1 MSRSRVVSAVSLGV
15 LCVAFAACAASP
27 SASPAPAAAPAGNP
41 ASSPPAAPPAAAST
55 AQLATPVALTTVRLA
70 VPAKSLVFLPYFGKE
85 KGFFAAQ
92 GIDLDIAVVQ
102 PSTAVAAAVAG
113 EVDYTAA
120 SGSSMGAALA
130 GAPLRNL
137 MFVMGDLIFGL
148 YAQPEVRTVA
158 DLAGGAVAVTN
169 RYASDDYALA
179 AILKHY
185 GVPDDRVTRVTA
197 STAANS
203 FAAMTGKGVTGAV
216 LSPPYSELAEQQGF
230 TFLEYAANVLKRDQS
245 GL

>member
-1 MSRSRVVSAVSLGV
+1 
-15 LCVAFAACAASP
+15 
-27 SASPAPAAAPAGNP
+27 
-41 ASSPPAAPPAAAST
+41 
-55 AQLATPVALTTVRLA
+55 
-70 VPAKSLVFLPYFGKE
+70 
-85 KGFFAAQ
+85 
-92 GIDLDIAVVQ
+92 
-102 PSTAVAAAVAG
+102 
-113 EVDYTAA
+113 
-120 SGSSMGAALA
+120 MGAALA

-158 DLAGGAVAVTN
+158 DLAGGTVAVTN

-245 GL
+245 GLATNVQRIQQQPDEVKRMIRATLTSIRYVQDHRDEATAFAAQLFELDPALAAPGIQKAAQALARDGKMSADAIDAELADIAAAQGLATAVDASQVVDNRLLDEVLREPEQQR

>member
-15 LCVAFAACAASP
+15 LCVAFAACAPSP

-55 AQLATPVALTTVRLA
+55 TQLATPIARTTVRLA
-70 VPAKSLVFLPYFGKE
+70 VPAKSLVFLPYYFGKE

-137 MFVMGDLIFGL
+137 
-148 YAQPEVRTVA
+148 
-158 DLAGGAVAVTN
+158 
-169 RYASDDYALA
+169 
-179 AILKHY
+179 
-185 GVPDDRVTRVTA
+185 
-197 STAANS
+197 
-203 FAAMTGKGVTGAV
+203 
-216 LSPPYSELAEQQGF
+216 
-230 TFLEYAANVLKRDQS
+230 
-245 GL
+245 